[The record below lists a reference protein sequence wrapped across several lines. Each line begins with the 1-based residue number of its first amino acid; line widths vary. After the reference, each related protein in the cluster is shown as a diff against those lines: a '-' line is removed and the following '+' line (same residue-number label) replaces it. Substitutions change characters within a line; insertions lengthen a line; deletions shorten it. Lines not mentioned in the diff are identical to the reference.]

1 MSVFDAP
8 TTEQQNDNQTADST
22 NETQDHEDWLEKVVS
37 EKGEHWKDPKTLAK
51 GYAHAQKRI
60 KELEALEE
68 KLKEQDYAKTL
79 LEQLQAK
86 RQAEEEVPPQK
97 LEAETPKGD
106 TENKGHTSLSPEDI
120 ESLLEKTLT
129 TRERQKK
136 VESVLREKFG
146 EQANKVVHDRAKEM
160 GLSIERMKELA
171 WESPTAFLHLVGEP
185 ETKQTNK
192 LPHGTK
198 NTSGFD
204 STSNAGERNQSY
216 YSNLRRT
223 NRKLYDSLQPQMMKD
238 RMRLGDK
245 FYTN

>member
-8 TTEQQNDNQTADST
+8 TTEQQNDKKTADST
-22 NETQDHEDWLEKVVS
+22 NETQTTEDWLEKVVT
-37 EKGEHWKDPKTLAK
+37 EKGEHWKDPQTLAK
-51 GYAHAQKRI
+51 GYAHAQARI

-68 KLKEQDYAKTL
+68 KMKEQDYAKTL

-86 RQAEEEVPPQK
+86 GQANEEVTPQK
-97 LEAETPKGD
+97 TEVEEPKGD
-106 TENKGHTSLSPEDI
+106 TENKGHTNLSPEDI

-129 TRERQKK
+129 TRERQNK

-146 EQANKVVHDRAKEM
+146 ETANRVVHDRAKEL
-160 GLSIERMKELA
+160 GLSIDRMKELA
-171 WESPTAFLHLVGEP
+171 TESPDAFLRLVGEP
-185 ETKQTNK
+185 EPKETNRQI
-192 LPHGTK
+192 TSSK

-204 STSNAGERNQSY
+204 SSNSGERNHSY
-216 YSNLRRT
+216 YTNLRRT
-223 NRKLYDSLQPQMMKD
+223 NRKLYDSLQSQMMKD